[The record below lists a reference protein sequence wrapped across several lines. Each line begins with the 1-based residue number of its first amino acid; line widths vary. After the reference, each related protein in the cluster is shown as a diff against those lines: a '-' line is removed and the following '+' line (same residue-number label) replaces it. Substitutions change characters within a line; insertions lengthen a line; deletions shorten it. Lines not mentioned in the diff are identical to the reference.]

1 MSSSS
6 KLRPSFSSWAIRVVC
21 PYRLWLVMGVSLVVW
36 VGGVVIGDGVGAL
49 GLGWVLLC
57 WCLLGLEGW
66 GWLVWPVVFGLWV
79 VLGGLAGFG
88 LVVGLVVL
96 VR

>member
-49 GLGWVLLC
+49 GFG
-57 WCLLGLEGW
+57 GW